1 MLNIRHG
8 SKVILILFNYY
19 VSRSIYWTWLPIE
32 LRFILISFGYGHTNI
47 CSIHRGAQQYLTP
60 WHVEEQIL
68 YCLHVSFMC
77 FISLLIM
84 AFITTLFRIAFNHI
98 KEWNSTHAR
107 PTCISSL
114 RIRDITI
121 CEIHYWR
128 RSMQWILVG
137 WVSPMFITMNNMWV
151 WQINHQHAHNC
162 LNSMILPYR
171 QLAMDKFRINKSFMD
186 LNMQKWNTIDMNEN
200 DYNHYINSLQI

>member
-1 MLNIRHG
+1 M
-8 SKVILILFNYY
+8 
-19 VSRSIYWTWLPIE
+19 
-32 LRFILISFGYGHTNI
+32 
-47 CSIHRGAQQYLTP
+47 
-60 WHVEEQIL
+60 EEQIL
-68 YCLHVSFMC
+68 FRLRVSFMR
-77 FISLLIM
+77 FISLLKM
-84 AFITTLFRIAFNHI
+84 VFITKLSRTAFNHI
-98 KEWNSTHAR
+98 KEWNSTHER

-121 CEIHYWR
+121 CEIHYLTPIHAVNTR
-128 RSMQWILVG
+128 RLGQSNVHHNEQHVSLV
-137 WVSPMFITMNNMWV
+137 NYY
-151 WQINHQHAHNC
+151 QHARIC

>member
-1 MLNIRHG
+1 M
-8 SKVILILFNYY
+8 
-19 VSRSIYWTWLPIE
+19 
-32 LRFILISFGYGHTNI
+32 
-47 CSIHRGAQQYLTP
+47 
-60 WHVEEQIL
+60 EEQIL
-68 YCLHVSFMC
+68 FWLHVSFMC
-77 FISLLIM
+77 FKSLLIM

-121 CEIHYWR
+121 FEIHLLTPIHAVNTR
-128 RSMQWILVG
+128 RLGQSNVHLYDH
-137 WVSPMFITMNNMWV
+137 MWV
-151 WQINHQHAHNC
+151 WQKGHQHPHNC
-162 LNSMILPYR
+162 LNLMILPYR